1 MRSQMAKHWG
11 GKGYNSPIQQV
22 TMHTK
27 LKDVPGELVNS
38 GKKVISNV
46 SNAVTNF
53 KNNTVNTIKGVGS
66 KIGNATVGEALNVT
80 GVAYGIPPGTLTP
93 KEKKLPAIKTKLL
106 PAITTKLKSIR

>member
-1 MRSQMAKHWG
+1 MRSEMAKHWG

-22 TMHTK
+22 NMHTK
-27 LKDVPGELVNS
+27 LKDVPEELVNS

-53 KNNTVNTIKGVGS
+53 KNNTVNTVKEVGS

-80 GVAYGIPPGTLTP
+80 GIAYGIPPRTLNP
-93 KEKKLPAIKTKLL
+93 KEKKLSAVKTKLK
-106 PAITTKLKSIR
+106 PRR

>member
-1 MRSQMAKHWG
+1 MRSQMAKHWS

-46 SNAVTNF
+46 SNAFTNF
-53 KNNTVNTIKGVGS
+53 TNNTVNTVKKVGS

-80 GVAYGIPPGTLTP
+80 GVAYGIPPGTLTT
-93 KEKKLPAIKTKLL
+93 KEKKLSAVKTKLK
-106 PAITTKLKSIR
+106 PIR